1 LVKVNGRKHLNY
13 KEDLQMNIM
22 ENISMIKSV
31 VMENFVGQVVTL
43 IKGVTKMMREMVM
56 EKWSGLIVVNIL
68 ESG

>member
-43 IKGVTKMMREMVM
+43 IKEVTKMMREMVM
-56 EKWSGLIVVNIL
+56 EK
-68 ESG
+68 